1 MWGWF
6 MVVLYNI
13 NGMELIAV
21 RSAIVKLVV
30 IQLYGKMEQKSF
42 NAIPKRQ

>member
-30 IQLYGKMEQKSF
+30 IQLYGKM
-42 NAIPKRQ
+42 